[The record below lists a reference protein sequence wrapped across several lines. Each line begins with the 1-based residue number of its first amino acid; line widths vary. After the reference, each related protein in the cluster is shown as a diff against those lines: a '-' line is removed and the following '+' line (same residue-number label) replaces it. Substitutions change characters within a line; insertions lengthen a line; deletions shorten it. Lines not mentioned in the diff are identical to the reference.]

1 MGHQYESLRNDL
13 VDMGYSET
21 FGAES
26 ASLIARLFAD
36 VCSYKEQCSDA
47 RNKLRAVL
55 QEKQEKD
62 AMAEAYRQAN
72 AKAIVEVNALHQNMM
87 YFKEDHLRKV
97 KELEGLL
104 HKAEE
109 HRRKCEFVKVECQK
123 RVSLLEKESQ
133 LKSDRILQLQSRASA
148 QAIIHVTEAT
158 KAAPSHRA
166 QGMEVTSLL
175 TRQQGSTGGGH
186 ATTPRHPR
194 DAREIDVLRL
204 ADTRIHQLQ
213 DERQQLKESLH
224 QSRATLE
231 LLQQRVEA
239 RDREIERLSRLLR
252 DGIPYKALSEN
263 GRCSCKLQEEPAPDP
278 KVTLPADQ
286 APCPELRKSVAA
298 LKPAKHV
305 RKVNFGHLQ
314 RKAEPLGKDLKQTK
328 NKRLASSG
336 GEDASC
342 AENAKFREVLEALR
356 LEKRTLQERV
366 QQMASNERELLREME
381 RLCKEQHR
389 DPAPKDP
396 ECDGLQALV
405 RSLERERD
413 HYKEEL
419 VQLHQTLESGNLRP
433 KNAAPTSTRGISE
446 SQQTLPKERRPGPVP
461 TENSSEGPPWLQEEA
476 TRLSALVGELSEHRD
491 QLRVERD
498 RQAKQLAALQEEIR
512 KRDREM
518 KNTELT
524 CKATEDHVDNLQ
536 GSIRAREQ
544 ELARLKLR
552 IQELDDDARSAHA
565 EILRLVR
572 ENGQLR
578 DNLTLVAKEHQNMA
592 ADLDNAVQQREEF
605 KIQIQEYVTEV
616 ARVQELLQLKDQER
630 TDLLEQYGSLVAANA
645 DLRAQTEQS
654 QAKHSNGRAEL
665 RRLQEQTAQYEA
677 TTVKQEERLKILEAS
692 TSSLEE
698 ALQRSDADRQRL
710 REELQRSTELRSKL
724 GEQLKELQKQ
734 LVEEQATNHSMS
746 GHLRRLEDD
755 LSLARNEAATARS
768 DASGLESL
776 LSESRER
783 HCHADLSLRQLSV
796 ELDAVKEQLRL
807 GAVNR
812 EAQAEEN
819 NLLRTRLAEF
829 EQTVAQLRQQL
840 VNEQFEREKCQEDF
854 RRWKEQ
860 QQGGLR
866 GRLTLHGFAGTL
878 QTKLN
883 FSPENGAQ
891 PQ

>member
-1 MGHQYESLRNDL
+1 MLPPTVSR
-13 VDMGYSET
+13 
-21 FGAES
+21 
-26 ASLIARLFAD
+26 
-36 VCSYKEQCSDA
+36 
-47 RNKLRAVL
+47 
-55 QEKQEKD
+55 
-62 AMAEAYRQAN
+62 
-72 AKAIVEVNALHQNMM
+72 
-87 YFKEDHLRKV
+87 FK
-97 KELEGLL
+97 
-104 HKAEE
+104 
-109 HRRKCEFVKVECQK
+109 
-123 RVSLLEKESQ
+123 
-133 LKSDRILQLQSRASA
+133 
-148 QAIIHVTEAT
+148 
-158 KAAPSHRA
+158 
-166 QGMEVTSLL
+166 
-175 TRQQGSTGGGH
+175 
-186 ATTPRHPR
+186 
-194 DAREIDVLRL
+194 
-204 ADTRIHQLQ
+204 
-213 DERQQLKESLH
+213 
-224 QSRATLE
+224 
-231 LLQQRVEA
+231 VEA

-298 LKPAKHV
+298 LKPVKHV

-446 SQQTLPKERRPGPVP
+446 SQQTLPK
-461 TENSSEGPPWLQEEA
+461 
-476 TRLSALVGELSEHRD
+476 
-491 QLRVERD
+491 
-498 RQAKQLAALQEEIR
+498 
-512 KRDREM
+512 
-518 KNTELT
+518 
-524 CKATEDHVDNLQ
+524 
-536 GSIRAREQ
+536 
-544 ELARLKLR
+544 
-552 IQELDDDARSAHA
+552 
-565 EILRLVR
+565 
-572 ENGQLR
+572 
-578 DNLTLVAKEHQNMA
+578 NMA

-616 ARVQELLQLKDQER
+616 ARVQELLQLKVGQR
-630 TDLLEQYGSLVAANA
+630 R
-645 DLRAQTEQS
+645 LRAQTEQS

-665 RRLQEQTAQYEA
+665 RRLQEQTAQ
-677 TTVKQEERLKILEAS
+677 
-692 TSSLEE
+692 
-698 ALQRSDADRQRL
+698 
-710 REELQRSTELRSKL
+710 
-724 GEQLKELQKQ
+724 
-734 LVEEQATNHSMS
+734 MS

-812 EAQAEEN
+812 E
-819 NLLRTRLAEF
+819 
-829 EQTVAQLRQQL
+829 
-840 VNEQFEREKCQEDF
+840 KCQEDF

>member
-72 AKAIVEVNALHQNMM
+72 AKAIMEVNALHQNMM
-87 YFKEDHLRKV
+87 YFKDDHLRKV

-109 HRRKCEFVKVECQK
+109 HRRKCEFVKAECQK

-263 GRCSCKLQEEPAPDP
+263 GKCSCKLQEEAAPDP

-286 APCPELRKSVAA
+286 APCPEPRKAVAA

-616 ARVQELLQLKDQER
+616 ARVQELLQLKLGATSARNTDALPR
-630 TDLLEQYGSLVAANA
+630 TLLGPGKDGPARAVWVSGGSQRRPAGA
-645 DLRAQTEQS
+645 DGTEPGQAQQRPS
-654 QAKHSNGRAEL
+654 R
-665 RRLQEQTAQYEA
+665 
-677 TTVKQEERLKILEAS
+677 AS
-692 TSSLEE
+692 TSAGTDGSVRGHDGQTGGTAEDPRGFHVFVGGSPSAQRRRQTKAARRAAAEHRAAFKAGRTAERTTKAAGGGASHQPLDVRSSAEARGRPLPRSQRGGHCSVGRFRPGEPSLGVER
-698 ALQRSDADRQRL
+698 APLPRRPQSPTTLGRARRRQ
-710 REELQRSTELRSKL
+710 
-724 GEQLKELQKQ
+724 G
-734 LVEEQATNHSMS
+734 
-746 GHLRRLEDD
+746 
-755 LSLARNEAATARS
+755 AAT
-768 DASGLESL
+768 SGS
-776 LSESRER
+776 
-783 HCHADLSLRQLSV
+783 C
-796 ELDAVKEQLRL
+796 
-807 GAVNR
+807 
-812 EAQAEEN
+812 
-819 NLLRTRLAEF
+819 
-829 EQTVAQLRQQL
+829 
-840 VNEQFEREKCQEDF
+840 
-854 RRWKEQ
+854 
-860 QQGGLR
+860 QQGGA
-866 GRLTLHGFAGTL
+866 GRRKQSPQD
-878 QTKLN
+878 QT
-883 FSPENGAQ
+883 GRI
-891 PQ
+891 

>member
-1 MGHQYESLRNDL
+1 
-13 VDMGYSET
+13 
-21 FGAES
+21 
-26 ASLIARLFAD
+26 
-36 VCSYKEQCSDA
+36 
-47 RNKLRAVL
+47 
-55 QEKQEKD
+55 
-62 AMAEAYRQAN
+62 
-72 AKAIVEVNALHQNMM
+72 
-87 YFKEDHLRKV
+87 
-97 KELEGLL
+97 
-104 HKAEE
+104 
-109 HRRKCEFVKVECQK
+109 
-123 RVSLLEKESQ
+123 
-133 LKSDRILQLQSRASA
+133 
-148 QAIIHVTEAT
+148 
-158 KAAPSHRA
+158 
-166 QGMEVTSLL
+166 
-175 TRQQGSTGGGH
+175 
-186 ATTPRHPR
+186 
-194 DAREIDVLRL
+194 
-204 ADTRIHQLQ
+204 
-213 DERQQLKESLH
+213 
-224 QSRATLE
+224 
-231 LLQQRVEA
+231 VEA

-252 DGIPYKALSEN
+252 DGIPYKALLEN
-263 GRCSCKLQEEPAPDP
+263 GKCSCKLQEETAPDP
-278 KVTLPADQ
+278 KVTLLADQ
-286 APCPELRKSVAA
+286 APCPEPRKPVAV

-328 NKRLASSG
+328 NKRLASSA

-381 RLCKEQHR
+381 RLCKEQPR
-389 DPAPKDP
+389 DPAPEDP
-396 ECDGLQALV
+396 ESDGLQALV

-413 HYKEEL
+413 HYREEL

-433 KNAAPTSTRGISE
+433 RNAAPTSTHGS
-446 SQQTLPKERRPGPVP
+446 SDGQQTLPKVSWTAVHNANEAFLRAPHCIKQRRPGPVP
-461 TENSSEGPPWLQEEA
+461 MGNSSGGPSWLQEEA
-476 TRLSALVGELSEHRD
+476 VRLSALVGELAEHRD
-491 QLRVERD
+491 QLQVERD

-512 KRDREM
+512 KRVRLCCGQRPIGHMQPFESVISYFKRYNILNLRNLHKYKLSLKVWHKFLLDKLLCTTQYYHTKVGPYNLRQNLIVKTCSRTNYGEQGLSRINLKKKGRKLKRFLKKKNELEVNSRVFLSRES
-518 KNTELT
+518 EHHISRILT
-524 CKATEDHVDNLQ
+524 RLPASRPRLCSKLQ
-536 GSIRAREQ
+536 GSIRSREQ

-552 IQELDDDARSAHA
+552 VQELDDDARSANA
-565 EILRLVR
+565 EISRLVQ

-645 DLRAQTEQS
+645 DLRAQTEQN

-677 TTVKQEERLKILEAS
+677 TTAKQEERLKILEAS

-734 LVEEQATNHSMS
+734 LAEEQATNHSASFMS

-768 DASGLESL
+768 DASSLESL

-840 VNEQFEREKCQEDF
+840 VDEQFEREKCQEDF